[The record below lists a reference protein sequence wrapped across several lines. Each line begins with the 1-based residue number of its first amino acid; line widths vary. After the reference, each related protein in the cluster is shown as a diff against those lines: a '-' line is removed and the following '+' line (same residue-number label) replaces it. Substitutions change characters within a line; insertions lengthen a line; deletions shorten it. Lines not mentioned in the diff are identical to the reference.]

1 MMMSPNRQT
10 FFQCTFLAI
19 GLAIL
24 GASLF
29 PCAAPAQSPEADDE
43 YVTMDFQDVDLVVLV
58 KFISELTGK
67 NFIIDEK
74 VRGKVTVISPTKITK
89 EEAYQVFE
97 SVLDI
102 KGFTTVPAGKV
113 IKIVQARDAVGK
125 SIETLTE
132 PDYRQVSDRFI
143 TRLLPLQYVSAEDA
157 KRILDPLK
165 SKAGGQIDLYG
176 PTNTLI
182 ITDTSL
188 NINRFMKIIK
198 EIDVAGF
205 ETVIEVIPI
214 KYAMADVM
222 ASELEA
228 VLQASTSQAKTQPAK
243 SVRSRRRSKTST
255 SRTTEKE
262 SGIKIIPDERT
273 NSLIVVATLD
283 QLKMIKDLIARLDFD
298 TPRTYGKIHVYY
310 LQFADA
316 EELAG
321 VLNSLVSGTGM
332 SRTGTSRRGQ
342 TGMGGRT
349 GRTQTGQS
357 GGVPPGIS
365 RMLESFES
373 EVSITADIATNSLIV
388 IASPQDYIT
397 LKGVIDKLD
406 IKRRQV
412 YVEAVFMEVK
422 PDSIR
427 KIGMEFRS
435 GIPLEDG
442 DVVDKI
448 ALGGTE
454 WGLGTNDLLN
464 TLSGALSLLTDGD
477 PTSTTSTPSNPL
489 ALSSTG
495 MTFGAVFDTIT
506 IPGIGVTIPANI
518 FLLRALQE
526 DSETNILSNPHLVAM
541 DNEEAEIVVGQ
552 NVPFVTGTS
561 QTTVSTVMS
570 VTREN
575 VGITLRFTPQ
585 ISESDYIKL
594 ILYEEIS
601 SVAEKGAGGTDP
613 DKVGPTTLTRTATNT
628 VIVKDGQTIVIGGLI
643 DDRITR
649 LTSKVPWL
657 GDIPFLGW
665 FFRYESKTVEKTNLM
680 LFLTPHILWEDED
693 VDHFMRMNKDRMLW
707 YKKRH
712 DVNDEDI
719 DIDPFPDFGPEPIR
733 VPPSTGALD
742 VDILIPEDLTAPEES
757 EIETAPAPPEEKAAP
772 PPQDQSGG
780 EEEPMEFPGGE
791 GTESE

>member
-1 MMMSPNRQT
+1 MMSPNHRI

-19 GLAIL
+19 GFAVL
-24 GASLF
+24 GAFLF
-29 PCAAPAQSPEADDE
+29 PGTAPAQSPEAEEE

-89 EEAYQVFE
+89 DEAYQVFE

-102 KGFTTVPAGKV
+102 KGFTTVPAGSV

-132 PDYRQVSDRFI
+132 ADYRSVSDRFI
-143 TRLLPLQYVSAEDA
+143 TRLLPLKYVSAEDV

-165 SKAGGQIDLYG
+165 SKAGGQIDLYT
-176 PTNTLI
+176 PTNTI
-182 ITDTSL
+182 IFTDTSL
-188 NINRFMKIIK
+188 NINRFLKIIK
-198 EIDVAGF
+198 VIDVAGF

-214 KYAMADVM
+214 KYALADVI

-228 VLQASTSQAKTQPAK
+228 VLQASTSSQTKAQPAK

-255 SRTTEKE
+255 SSRTQDRD

-310 LQFADA
+310 LQYADA
-316 EELAG
+316 EELSG

-332 SRTGTSRRGQ
+332 SRTGMSRSRTGQ
-342 TGMGGRT
+342 TGMSGRT
-349 GRTQTGQS
+349 GRTSRTQGQA
-357 GGVPPGIS
+357 GIPPGVS

-373 EVSITADIATNSLIV
+373 EVSITADIATNSMII

-422 PDSIR
+422 PDAIR

-435 GIPLEDG
+435 GIPLEGG

-454 WGLGTNDLLN
+454 WGLGTNDLLD
-464 TLSGALSLLTDGD
+464 TLSGALTLLTDGD
-477 PTSTTSTPSNPL
+477 PSGSGTPPSNPL
-489 ALSSTG
+489 ALSATG

-518 FLLRALQE
+518 FLIRALQE

-561 QTTVSTVMS
+561 QSTVSTVMS

-594 ILYEEIS
+594 VLYVEIS

-628 VIVKDGQTIVIGGLI
+628 VIVKDSQTIVIGGLI

-649 LTSKVPWL
+649 LESKVPWL

-665 FFRYESKTVEKTNLM
+665 FFRYESKNVEKTNLM
-680 LFLTPHILWEDED
+680 LFLTPHILWEDAD
-693 VDHFMRMNKDRMLW
+693 VDHFMQMNKERMLW

-712 DVNDEDI
+712 DVNDDDI
-719 DIDPFPDFGPEPIR
+719 DIDPFPDYPLEPIQ

-742 VDILIPEDLTAPEES
+742 VEILMPEDLDASEE
-757 EIETAPAPPEEKAAP
+757 EETAAP
-772 PPQDQSGG
+772 PPQDPTAGD
-780 EEEPMEFPGGE
+780 EEPMEFPGGQ

>member
-1 MMMSPNRQT
+1 MMSPNRRT
-10 FFQCTFLAI
+10 FFQCTSLAI
-19 GLAIL
+19 GLAVL
-24 GASLF
+24 GACLF
-29 PCAAPAQSPEADDE
+29 PGTAPAQSPEAEEE

-89 EEAYQVFE
+89 DEAYQVFE

-132 PDYRQVSDRFI
+132 GDYRAVSDRFI
-143 TRLLPLQYVSAEDA
+143 TRLLPLKYVSAEDV

-165 SKAGGQIDLYG
+165 SKAGGQIDLYA
-176 PTNTLI
+176 PTNTI
-182 ITDTSL
+182 IFTDTSL
-188 NINRFMKIIK
+188 NINRFLKIIK

-214 KYAMADVM
+214 KYALADVM

-228 VLQASTSQAKTQPAK
+228 VLQASTSSQTKAQPAK

-255 SRTTEKE
+255 ASRSQDRD

-273 NSLIVVATLD
+273 NSLIVVATID

-316 EELAG
+316 EELSG

-332 SRTGTSRRGQ
+332 SRTGMSRTRTGQ
-342 TGMGGRT
+342 TGMTGRT
-349 GRTQTGQS
+349 GRTSRTQGQA
-357 GGVPPGIS
+357 GVPPGIS

-373 EVSITADIATNSLIV
+373 EVSITADIATNSLII
-388 IASPQDYIT
+388 IASRQDYVT

-412 YVEAVFMEVK
+412 YVEAVFMEIL
-422 PDSIR
+422 PTTIR
-427 KIGMEFRS
+427 EIGMEFRS

-464 TLSGALSLLTDGD
+464 TLSGALTLLTDGD
-477 PTSTTSTPSNPL
+477 PTATGTTPTNPL
-489 ALSSTG
+489 ALSNTG

-518 FLLRALQE
+518 FLIRAMQE
-526 DSETNILSNPHLVAM
+526 DSETNILSSPHLVAM

-594 ILYEEIS
+594 VLYEEIS
-601 SVAEKGAGGTDP
+601 SVANQGAGGTDP

-643 DDRITR
+643 DDRITKR
-649 LTSKVPWL
+649 ETKVPWL

-665 FFRYESKTVEKTNLM
+665 FFRWESKDVDKTNLM
-680 LFLTPHILWEDED
+680 LFLTPHILWEDSD
-693 VDHFMRMNKDRMLW
+693 VDHFMKMNKDRMLW

-712 DVNDEDI
+712 GISDDDI
-719 DIDPFPDFGPEPIR
+719 DIDPFPEYPSEPIH

-742 VDILIPEDLTAPEES
+742 VEILMPEDLAAPE
-757 EIETAPAPPEEKAAP
+757 
-772 PPQDQSGG
+772 
-780 EEEPMEFPGGE
+780 EEEPMEFPDGQ